1 MGWTLDYYDS
11 VSAIDILDMLEIW
24 KHQDSSGASG

>member
-11 VSAIDILDMLEIW
+11 VSAPKILDMLELW
-24 KHQDSSGASG
+24 KLQDQKASA